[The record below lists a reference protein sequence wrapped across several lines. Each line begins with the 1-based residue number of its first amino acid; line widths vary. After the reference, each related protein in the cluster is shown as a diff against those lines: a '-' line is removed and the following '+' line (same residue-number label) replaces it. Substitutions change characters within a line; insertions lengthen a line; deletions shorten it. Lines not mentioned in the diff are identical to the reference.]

1 MAARV
6 SEVTLFVQ
14 GTSPKAEVAR
24 HASARQFSSQRH
36 CVGSLW
42 RTAVDPPSPG
52 KHILLNGPRPKTPQN
67 GLAESGLPHNDHL
80 CAYRLP
86 AGKIPRK
93 RSGSGARHKLR
104 ARVAKQ

>member
-42 RTAVDPPSPG
+42 RTAIDPPSPES
-52 KHILLNGPRPKTPQN
+52 TPAKRTS
-67 GLAESGLPHNDHL
+67 AEDATEQARRVWAPPNCSPL
-80 CAYRLP
+80 RL
-86 AGKIPRK
+86 
-93 RSGSGARHKLR
+93 GS
-104 ARVAKQ
+104 